1 MDRLYAEDPQ
11 KITFSAFR
19 DQNDRFKKP
28 YTPGFRRDRK
38 KDYRDFDEPEHEKSS
53 KPVSAGNKGMVNFL
67 DI

>member
-1 MDRLYAEDPQ
+1 MERLYAEDPQ
-11 KITFSAFR
+11 KITFSALR

-38 KDYRDFDEPEHEKSS
+38 KDYRDFDEPENEKSS
-53 KPVSAGNKGMVNFL
+53 KSVAAGSKGMVNFL